1 MAVTAETQPRLARYG
16 TTTLDRWMAT
26 PFRGRGHEIKRQTVA
41 LIILGA
47 PAVIPLLFTVPAVL
61 AGDGS
66 VDHE

>member
-26 PFRGRGHEIKRQTVA
+26 PFRVRGHEVKRQTVA

>member
-1 MAVTAETQPRLARYG
+1 
-16 TTTLDRWMAT
+16 MAT
-26 PFRGRGHEIKRQTVA
+26 PFRVRGHEVKRQTVA

-66 VDHE
+66 VDHG